1 MKLFFNFFPLATWFP
16 EWILKQMTDKKFLPF
31 KEGKKLIYP
40 YKEDGSY
47 TEIVNGEYIIY
58 VQESRTKTNLWLA
71 ELTVLVTNYN
81 WKEIEF
87 VLKGIVNV
95 HKRFTTV
102 GPDGLNKELM
112 SYSFANNKKL

>member
-1 MKLFFNFFPLATWFP
+1 MTIIFNFYPFPTWFP
-16 EWILKQMTDKKFLPF
+16 EYVLKPLVEKKFLPF
-31 KEGKKLIYP
+31 KANKKFIYP

-58 VQESRTKTNLWLA
+58 LQESRTKINFWLA
-71 ELTVLVTNYN
+71 ELTVLVANYN

-87 VLKGIVNV
+87 LLKGIVNV
-95 HKRFTTV
+95 NKRFTTV